1 MYREVNR
8 QLLTSAREGLGLS
21 RQALAYALCL
31 SQKHIEQLEEGGYQ
45 SFYSLQHKYQVAK
58 KVARKLGL
66 AEDSIFID
74 GYDYPDLSQSISS
87 T

>member
-8 QLLTSAREGLGLS
+8 QLLSTARERLGLS
-21 RQALAYALCL
+21 RQVLAYSLCL
-31 SQKHIEQLEEGGYQ
+31 LPKHIEQLEEGGHQ

-58 KVARKLGL
+58 KVARQLGL
-66 AEDSIFID
+66 AEDTIFID
-74 GYDYPDLSQSISS
+74 GYDYPDPRRQES